1 MQLET
6 TQVENGVV
14 KLLVEIIGDRLAKDD
29 RGRPNVIVA
38 YPSDNSN
45 DKGNKPDQPF
55 VTVYVQNT
63 LTPFGWLL
71 DKYIDE
77 QDRTCYLV
85 AMQVNVMLSCYG
97 KGSHS
102 IITELKQRLE
112 FDDNRDLLEQLTGA
126 RLSDTGSLPNNY
138 DYLNTDHEQYTPLL
152 ISLVLNSVIID
163 PTGGIIEKVILDG
176 QLKYSEL
183 QTIPEITLHIEA
195 P

>member
-6 TQVENGVV
+6 AQLENGVV
-14 KLLVEIIGDRLAKDD
+14 KLLVELIGHRLAKDEN
-29 RGRPNVIVA
+29 GRPNVIVA

-45 DKGNKPDQPF
+45 DKGLKPDQPF
-55 VTVYVQNT
+55 ITAYVQQT
-63 LTPFGWLL
+63 LTPYGWLL
-71 DKYIDE
+71 DKYIDD

-97 KGSHS
+97 KGSHA
-102 IITELKQRLE
+102 IVTELKQRLE

-126 RLSDTGSLPNNY
+126 RLSDSGAMPNNY

-152 ISLVLNSVIID
+152 ISLVLNSVVVD

-176 QLKYSEL
+176 QLKYSESDP
-183 QTIPEITLHIEA
+183 IPEITLHIEA